1 MLGQGTFGQVVK
13 CWDTETNKYVA
24 VKVIKNQPAFYQQA
38 IMEVSLL
45 RTVHSFLVL
54 FRLHYELR
62 DYRYE
67 LLKRNHL
74 RGLKVQFVQAFSKQ
88 ILDAMIVMRDGGII
102 HCDLKPENILLA
114 PTAKTAAAVK
124 VIDFGSACLEGLPLF
139 PGASEYDVLKRMLK
153 ILGGQPP
160 DDLLR
165 EAKNTAK
172 FFKHVGSGYLGI
184 GAHDGPGTAYRML
197 SEDEV
202 EGRETKRPK
211 LGKWYF
217 PQQRLDQLIY
227 TYPWDNTKLPETE
240 KADRVLLVDFLR
252 GLLEFDP
259 NKRWSP
265 FQASGHPFITGE
277 PFIGPYEPVS
287 ETPRIPV
294 AHAAAVDHNPGGGH
308 WLVAGLSPQVGSANR
323 CLPPNNPYPPKMPFS
338 YGSSYGSLG
347 SHGSYAGNAGLAS
360 SYGSYGDV
368 NNANMY
374 YSPLG
379 PSGFSHVSSSPDI
392 RLRPR
397 LSYDRGI
404 RLSPG
409 SMGPMSLGAS
419 PSQFT
424 PPNYQMHTPAN
435 STGKHGSGSPA
446 SGGIHGSPLG
456 KAAPVGQYSRRKN
469 MPMPPHEYTSQHGQG
484 RHGDGVSFSHSDA
497 YIRGHAGYSQHSL
510 PSSGHSSWRPQITS
524 RSGFSM
530 EASSSHGPSQAYSSH
545 NAPPLPSFDAL
556 PDTSAPSTL
565 DPSDWDPNY
574 SDESLL
580 QEDNSLSADLS
591 SNLHLRDATAT
602 ERVNNF
608 TQAPMGGAP
617 VLLFHSVT
625 VVSTLRIILS
635 KVSGVAM
642 DINFF
647 NRDTTSQLTVI
658 CGHRWGV
665 TKVGSLHGLPTAWA
679 RECPGELLAAVDSR
693 PWKRLAK
700 RRVQHYGYE
709 FLYETRNVDSKQF
722 LGELPSFVSK
732 ILEKIVTFPGVKNCT
747 GKLVDQLTVNEYPCG
762 VGLSPHIDTH
772 SAFEEMIFSLSLAG
786 PCIME
791 FRQYPKGSWR
801 APSVVSGTD
810 EGSIQDPQCIRKA
823 VFLPPRSMLLMSGE
837 GRYAWHHYIPHHKI
851 DDVAGQ
857 VIKRNSRRVSF
868 TLRKVRMGLCECE
881 YGQFCDSQSNALV
894 YLQRFSSFAGFVD
907 GFELLF
913 CSYIVGMLQAVR
925 LRLVVICYLDLS
937 DSKYVSTECR
947 VQAGVSVATSM
958 NKNLMYTSFT
968 GAYSHVRSQN

>member
-1 MLGQGTFGQVVK
+1 MWSFG
-13 CWDTETNKYVA
+13 CIVA
-24 VKVIKNQPAFYQQA
+24 
-38 IMEVSLL
+38 E
-45 RTVHSFLVL
+45 L
-54 FRLHYELR
+54 F
-62 DYRYE
+62 
-67 LLKRNHL
+67 
-74 RGLKVQFVQAFSKQ
+74 
-88 ILDAMIVMRDGGII
+88 I
-102 HCDLKPENILLA
+102 
-114 PTAKTAAAVK
+114 
-124 VIDFGSACLEGLPLF
+124 GLPLF

-227 TYPWDNTKLPETE
+227 TYPWDNTKLPE

-456 KAAPVGQYSRRKN
+456 KAAPVGQYSKRKN
-469 MPMPPHEYTSQHGQG
+469 MPMPPHEYASQHGQG

-497 YIRGHAGYSQHSL
+497 YTRGHAGYSQHSL

-591 SNLHLRDATAT
+591 SNLHLRDATGQPGGSARST
-602 ERVNNF
+602 RAQSHNF
-608 TQAPMGGAP
+608 ASSNPLPTSQSYGAGQQLHSGSHGRGTRPTVPISYGGFNPPNYPQQSLRGRHGHQFLQPRYNQPTNSHMRPPMGSHQSGQPAWP
-617 VLLFHSVT
+617 PYGMGEGVPWGG
-625 VVSTLRIILS
+625 
-635 KVSGVAM
+635 SGVHP
-642 DINFF
+642 F
-647 NRDTTSQLTVI
+647 TT
-658 CGHRWGV
+658 G
-665 TKVGSLHGLPTAWA
+665 GLP
-679 RECPGELLAAVDSR
+679 S
-693 PWKRLAK
+693 
-700 RRVQHYGYE
+700 
-709 FLYETRNVDSKQF
+709 S
-722 LGELPSFVSK
+722 LPRK
-732 ILEKIVTFPGVKNCT
+732 
-747 GKLVDQLTVNEYPCG
+747 DY
-762 VGLSPHIDTH
+762 
-772 SAFEEMIFSLSLAG
+772 
-786 PCIME
+786 
-791 FRQYPKGSWR
+791 
-801 APSVVSGTD
+801 
-810 EGSIQDPQCIRKA
+810 GSI
-823 VFLPPRSMLLMSGE
+823 F
-837 GRYAWHHYIPHHKI
+837 
-851 DDVAGQ
+851 
-857 VIKRNSRRVSF
+857 
-868 TLRKVRMGLCECE
+868 
-881 YGQFCDSQSNALV
+881 
-894 YLQRFSSFAGFVD
+894 
-907 GFELLF
+907 
-913 CSYIVGMLQAVR
+913 
-925 LRLVVICYLDLS
+925 
-937 DSKYVSTECR
+937 
-947 VQAGVSVATSM
+947 
-958 NKNLMYTSFT
+958 
-968 GAYSHVRSQN
+968 

>member
-1 MLGQGTFGQVVK
+1 
-13 CWDTETNKYVA
+13 
-24 VKVIKNQPAFYQQA
+24 
-38 IMEVSLL
+38 
-45 RTVHSFLVL
+45 R
-54 FRLHYELR
+54 
-62 DYRYE
+62 
-67 LLKRNHL
+67 
-74 RGLKVQFVQAFSKQ
+74 
-88 ILDAMIVMRDGGII
+88 
-102 HCDLKPENILLA
+102 
-114 PTAKTAAAVK
+114 
-124 VIDFGSACLEGLPLF
+124 
-139 PGASEYDVLKRMLK
+139 
-153 ILGGQPP
+153 GQPP

-591 SNLHLRDATAT
+591 SNLHLRDATGQPGGSARST
-602 ERVNNF
+602 RAQSHNF
-608 TQAPMGGAP
+608 ASSNPLPTSQSYGAGQQLHSGSHGRSTRPTVPLSYGGFNPPNYPQQSLRGRHGHQFLQPRYNQPTNSHMRPPMGS
-617 VLLFHSVT
+617 HQ
-625 VVSTLRIILS
+625 
-635 KVSGVAM
+635 SGQPAWPPYGMGEGVPWGGTGVHP
-642 DINFF
+642 F
-647 NRDTTSQLTVI
+647 TT
-658 CGHRWGV
+658 G
-665 TKVGSLHGLPTAWA
+665 GLP
-679 RECPGELLAAVDSR
+679 S
-693 PWKRLAK
+693 
-700 RRVQHYGYE
+700 
-709 FLYETRNVDSKQF
+709 S
-722 LGELPSFVSK
+722 LPRK
-732 ILEKIVTFPGVKNCT
+732 
-747 GKLVDQLTVNEYPCG
+747 DY
-762 VGLSPHIDTH
+762 
-772 SAFEEMIFSLSLAG
+772 
-786 PCIME
+786 
-791 FRQYPKGSWR
+791 
-801 APSVVSGTD
+801 
-810 EGSIQDPQCIRKA
+810 GSI
-823 VFLPPRSMLLMSGE
+823 F
-837 GRYAWHHYIPHHKI
+837 
-851 DDVAGQ
+851 
-857 VIKRNSRRVSF
+857 
-868 TLRKVRMGLCECE
+868 
-881 YGQFCDSQSNALV
+881 
-894 YLQRFSSFAGFVD
+894 
-907 GFELLF
+907 
-913 CSYIVGMLQAVR
+913 
-925 LRLVVICYLDLS
+925 
-937 DSKYVSTECR
+937 
-947 VQAGVSVATSM
+947 
-958 NKNLMYTSFT
+958 
-968 GAYSHVRSQN
+968 

>member
-1 MLGQGTFGQVVK
+1 MLGHRNQQVCCCEGYKKPARVLSAGHHGGFTVENGNQKFDPDDKHNIVRMLDYLSFQNHLCIAFEMLGQ
-13 CWDTETNKYVA
+13 N
-24 VKVIKNQPAFYQQA
+24 
-38 IMEVSLL
+38 L
-45 RTVHSFLVL
+45 
-54 FRLHYELR
+54 
-62 DYRYE
+62 YE

-124 VIDFGSACLEGLPLF
+124 VIDFGSACLEGKTVYSYIQSRYYRSPEVLLGYPYTTAIDMWSFGCIVAELFIGLPLF

-172 FFKHVGSGYLGI
+172 FFKHVGSSYLGI

-277 PFIGPYEPVS
+277 PFTGPYEPVS

-323 CLPPNNPYPPKMPFS
+323 CLPPNPYPPKVPFS

-368 NNANMY
+368 NNGNMY

-409 SMGPMSLGAS
+409 GMGPMSLGAS

-424 PPNYQMHTPAN
+424 PPNYQMHTPPN

-456 KAAPVGQYSRRKN
+456 KAAPLGQYSKRKN
-469 MPMPPHEYTSQHGQG
+469 MPMPPHEYASQHGQG

-510 PSSGHSSWRPQITS
+510 PSSGHSSWRPQIAS
-524 RSGFSM
+524 RSGFSV
-530 EASSSHGPSQAYSSH
+530 EASSSHGPSQAYNSH
-545 NAPPLPSFDAL
+545 NAPPLPSFDVL

-591 SNLHLRDATAT
+591 SNLHLRDATCQPGGSARST
-602 ERVNNF
+602 RAQSHNF
-608 TQAPMGGAP
+608 ASSNPLLTSQSYGAGQQLHSGSHGRGTRPTVPISYGGFNPPNYPQQSLRGRHGHQFLQPRYNQPTNSHMRSPMGS
-617 VLLFHSVT
+617 HQ
-625 VVSTLRIILS
+625 
-635 KVSGVAM
+635 SGQPAWPPYGMGEGVPWGGTGVHP
-642 DINFF
+642 F
-647 NRDTTSQLTVI
+647 TT
-658 CGHRWGV
+658 G
-665 TKVGSLHGLPTAWA
+665 GLP
-679 RECPGELLAAVDSR
+679 S
-693 PWKRLAK
+693 
-700 RRVQHYGYE
+700 
-709 FLYETRNVDSKQF
+709 S
-722 LGELPSFVSK
+722 LPRK
-732 ILEKIVTFPGVKNCT
+732 
-747 GKLVDQLTVNEYPCG
+747 DY
-762 VGLSPHIDTH
+762 
-772 SAFEEMIFSLSLAG
+772 
-786 PCIME
+786 
-791 FRQYPKGSWR
+791 
-801 APSVVSGTD
+801 
-810 EGSIQDPQCIRKA
+810 GSI
-823 VFLPPRSMLLMSGE
+823 F
-837 GRYAWHHYIPHHKI
+837 
-851 DDVAGQ
+851 
-857 VIKRNSRRVSF
+857 
-868 TLRKVRMGLCECE
+868 
-881 YGQFCDSQSNALV
+881 
-894 YLQRFSSFAGFVD
+894 
-907 GFELLF
+907 
-913 CSYIVGMLQAVR
+913 
-925 LRLVVICYLDLS
+925 
-937 DSKYVSTECR
+937 
-947 VQAGVSVATSM
+947 
-958 NKNLMYTSFT
+958 
-968 GAYSHVRSQN
+968 

>member
-1 MLGQGTFGQVVK
+1 MEGSGRQGKDAAPAWAPSEGTVFRPFVAGAGAGAAEPSPSGSGSGVAARISKLHGVKRKPCVARLTADIINTFERCHPEFKYSETLNPKRFLTHPSTPAHNDGVDNANWDLILYVNLELVNKTSNRRFVVKEMLGQGTFGQVVK

-45 RTVHSFLVL
+45 RTLNQKFDPDDKHNIVRMLDYLSFQNHLCIAFEML
-54 FRLHYELR
+54 GQNL
-62 DYRYE
+62 YE

-124 VIDFGSACLEGLPLF
+124 VIDFGSACLEGKTVYSYIQSRYYRSPEVLLGYPYTTAIDMWSFGCIVAELFIGLPLF

-165 EAKNTAK
+165 EAKNTTK
-172 FFKHVGSGYLGI
+172 FFKHVGSSYLGI
-184 GAHDGPGTAYRML
+184 GPHDGPGTAYRML

-277 PFIGPYEPVS
+277 PFTGPYEPVS

-308 WLVAGLSPQVGSANR
+308 WLVAGLSPQVGSVNR

-368 NNANMY
+368 YNGNMY
-374 YSPLG
+374 YSPVG

-456 KAAPVGQYSRRKN
+456 KAGPVGQYSKRKN
-469 MPMPPHEYTSQHGQG
+469 MPMPPHEYASQHGQG

-510 PSSGHSSWRPQITS
+510 PSSGHSSWRPQIAS
-524 RSGFSM
+524 RSGFSV
-530 EASSSHGPSQAYSSH
+530 EASSSHGPSQAYNSH
-545 NAPPLPSFDAL
+545 NAPPLPSFDVL

-591 SNLHLRDATAT
+591 SSLHIRDATGQPGGSARST
-602 ERVNNF
+602 RAQSHNF
-608 TQAPMGGAP
+608 ASSNPLPTSQSYGAGQQLHSGSHGRGTRPTVPINYGGFNPPNYPQQSLRGRHQFLQPRYNQPTNSHMRPPMGSHQSGQPAWPPYGMGEGVPWACIRLRRAGYPRPFPEKIMGAY
-617 VLLFHSVT
+617 FS
-625 VVSTLRIILS
+625 
-635 KVSGVAM
+635 
-642 DINFF
+642 
-647 NRDTTSQLTVI
+647 
-658 CGHRWGV
+658 
-665 TKVGSLHGLPTAWA
+665 
-679 RECPGELLAAVDSR
+679 VDSEEC
-693 PWKRLAK
+693 
-700 RRVQHYGYE
+700 H
-709 FLYETRNVDSKQF
+709 S
-722 LGELPSFVSK
+722 LP
-732 ILEKIVTFPGVKNCT
+732 G
-747 GKLVDQLTVNEYPCG
+747 
-762 VGLSPHIDTH
+762 
-772 SAFEEMIFSLSLAG
+772 
-786 PCIME
+786 
-791 FRQYPKGSWR
+791 
-801 APSVVSGTD
+801 
-810 EGSIQDPQCIRKA
+810 
-823 VFLPPRSMLLMSGE
+823 
-837 GRYAWHHYIPHHKI
+837 
-851 DDVAGQ
+851 
-857 VIKRNSRRVSF
+857 
-868 TLRKVRMGLCECE
+868 
-881 YGQFCDSQSNALV
+881 
-894 YLQRFSSFAGFVD
+894 
-907 GFELLF
+907 
-913 CSYIVGMLQAVR
+913 
-925 LRLVVICYLDLS
+925 
-937 DSKYVSTECR
+937 
-947 VQAGVSVATSM
+947 
-958 NKNLMYTSFT
+958 
-968 GAYSHVRSQN
+968 

>member
-1 MLGQGTFGQVVK
+1 
-13 CWDTETNKYVA
+13 
-24 VKVIKNQPAFYQQA
+24 
-38 IMEVSLL
+38 
-45 RTVHSFLVL
+45 
-54 FRLHYELR
+54 
-62 DYRYE
+62 
-67 LLKRNHL
+67 
-74 RGLKVQFVQAFSKQ
+74 
-88 ILDAMIVMRDGGII
+88 
-102 HCDLKPENILLA
+102 
-114 PTAKTAAAVK
+114 
-124 VIDFGSACLEGLPLF
+124 
-139 PGASEYDVLKRMLK
+139 
-153 ILGGQPP
+153 
-160 DDLLR
+160 
-165 EAKNTAK
+165 
-172 FFKHVGSGYLGI
+172 
-184 GAHDGPGTAYRML
+184 ML

-277 PFIGPYEPVS
+277 PFTGPYEPVS

-323 CLPPNNPYPPKMPFS
+323 CLPPNPYPPKVPFS

-368 NNANMY
+368 NNGNMY

-409 SMGPMSLGAS
+409 GMGPMSLGAS

-424 PPNYQMHTPAN
+424 PPNYQMHTPPN

-456 KAAPVGQYSRRKN
+456 KAAPLGQYSKRKN
-469 MPMPPHEYTSQHGQG
+469 MPMPPHEYASQHGQG

-510 PSSGHSSWRPQITS
+510 PSSGHSSWRPQIAS
-524 RSGFSM
+524 RSGFSV
-530 EASSSHGPSQAYSSH
+530 EASSSHGPSQAYNSH
-545 NAPPLPSFDAL
+545 NAPPLPSFDVL

-591 SNLHLRDATAT
+591 SNLHLRDATCQPGGSARST
-602 ERVNNF
+602 RAQSHNF
-608 TQAPMGGAP
+608 ASSNPLLTSQSYGAGQQLHSGSHGRGTRPTVPISYGGFNPPNYPQQSLRGRHGHQFLQPRYNQPTNSHMRSPMGS
-617 VLLFHSVT
+617 HQ
-625 VVSTLRIILS
+625 
-635 KVSGVAM
+635 SGQPAWPPYGMGEGVPWGTGVHP
-642 DINFF
+642 F
-647 NRDTTSQLTVI
+647 TT
-658 CGHRWGV
+658 G
-665 TKVGSLHGLPTAWA
+665 GLP
-679 RECPGELLAAVDSR
+679 S
-693 PWKRLAK
+693 
-700 RRVQHYGYE
+700 
-709 FLYETRNVDSKQF
+709 S
-722 LGELPSFVSK
+722 LPRK
-732 ILEKIVTFPGVKNCT
+732 
-747 GKLVDQLTVNEYPCG
+747 DY
-762 VGLSPHIDTH
+762 
-772 SAFEEMIFSLSLAG
+772 
-786 PCIME
+786 
-791 FRQYPKGSWR
+791 
-801 APSVVSGTD
+801 
-810 EGSIQDPQCIRKA
+810 GSI
-823 VFLPPRSMLLMSGE
+823 F
-837 GRYAWHHYIPHHKI
+837 
-851 DDVAGQ
+851 
-857 VIKRNSRRVSF
+857 
-868 TLRKVRMGLCECE
+868 
-881 YGQFCDSQSNALV
+881 
-894 YLQRFSSFAGFVD
+894 
-907 GFELLF
+907 
-913 CSYIVGMLQAVR
+913 
-925 LRLVVICYLDLS
+925 
-937 DSKYVSTECR
+937 
-947 VQAGVSVATSM
+947 
-958 NKNLMYTSFT
+958 
-968 GAYSHVRSQN
+968 